1 MFLQRPKPFPDESL
15 ESYFIRVAN
24 KNGYQD
30 VHRFLYALKNYLLDI
45 DSDKYDTFPTD
56 IKLIN
61 PCHSKNHS
69 TSRTHALQAIS
80 QLTFNVP
87 GDVLS
92 LAINRSSK
100 RYSPGT
106 KALIRGAEIIPRSL
120 IRNGNIPV
128 CPLCLRESGY
138 ASYLWHFE
146 GYDVCHKHG
155 CALTA
160 SCACGEPYDYQNNGL
175 SGECCSCGNSLPIN
189 TADSLKQQSTISN
202 WLSGADELPLPDI
215 PVSFRWGLLHWWK
228 KASKSEYFDAMNFY
242 QLWEDWPESIGKKIQ
257 DTVEYNLEYRTVSEN
272 ELTLRDVLGSLLF
285 TCILLPDRNLK
296 YNLILRELFH
306 YLEQRIWEDNGQ
318 FANLRMNAIDAAIL
332 LNSDLEQ
339 IASLVDQRILVPS
352 RNIKNNEPLN
362 KTANI
367 FYLGDVYCLW
377 LAEFQTDEFNRS
389 FYVSR
394 W

>member
-15 ESYFIRVAN
+15 ESFFIRVAN

-30 VHRFLYALKNYLLDI
+30 VHRFLYALKNYLLDV

-61 PCHSKNHS
+61 PCHSKSNS
-69 TSRTHALQAIS
+69 TSRIHALQAIS

-100 RYSPGT
+100 RYSSGT
-106 KALIRGAEIIPRSL
+106 KALMRGAEIIPRSL
-120 IRNGNIPV
+120 LRNAPAPV
-128 CPLCLRESGY
+128 CPLCLCETGY
-138 ASYLWHFE
+138 ADYRWHFE

-155 CALTA
+155 CKLTA
-160 SCACGEPYDYQNNGL
+160 SCTCSEPYDYRSNGL
-175 SGECCSCGNSLPIN
+175 SGECSSCGNPLPIH
-189 TADSLKQQSTISN
+189 TIDTLKQQSSISI
-202 WLSGADELPLPDI
+202 WLTGSDDSLLPDI
-215 PVSFRWGLLHWWK
+215 PISYRWGLVHWWK
-228 KASKSEYFDAMNFY
+228 KASQSEYFDAMSFY
-242 QLWEDWPESIGKKIQ
+242 QFWENWPESIGQKIQ
-257 DTVEYNLEYRTVSEN
+257 DTVEYNLEYRTVGEN
-272 ELTLRDVLGSLLF
+272 ELTLRDVLGNLLF
-285 TCILLPDRNLK
+285 SCILLPDRNLK

-306 YLEQRIWEDNGQ
+306 YLEQRVWEDNGQ
-318 FANLRMNAIDAAIL
+318 FANLRMNAIDVAIL
-332 LNSDLEQ
+332 LNTDMEQ

-362 KTANI
+362 KTANL